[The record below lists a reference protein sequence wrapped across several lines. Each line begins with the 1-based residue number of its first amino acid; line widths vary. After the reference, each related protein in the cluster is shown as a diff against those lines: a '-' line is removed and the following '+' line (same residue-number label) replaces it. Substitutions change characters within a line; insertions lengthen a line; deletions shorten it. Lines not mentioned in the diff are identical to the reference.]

1 MIFAVVEHGAEI
13 HDGKAGEVAACG
25 GVANAS
31 LDRWDPVMWDG
42 AAKDI
47 VHKLDAFAALDRLH
61 LDAADAELAVPAG
74 LLLVLAFR
82 VGFAANRL
90 TIGHLRRLE
99 RQVHVI
105 AFVELRH
112 NYFDMLLA
120 GARQEKFLGLR
131 VAGKAQGRVLFQNF
145 VDGHPDAI
153 FVGARLRLDR
163 KCDRWLGN
171 GRGLVENRGRLV
183 PERLARGCFLQLGH
197 GANIAR
203 AQFGHFG
210 KLLALHHLDVL
221 EALRRRVVEIRQRRI
236 VFQDAAHH
244 LVVRDAPREGI
255 GERLENEEGERLRV
269 VHFALGAVALPAG
282 LRCARRDALAGMRE
296 NIGYERQQARAADI
310 EQRRSHQHGHNAF
323 FKRGSAQPRYQIFD
337 RQCPLLEKL
346 LHQRVVAFGDHLH
359 ELFMRFLCGGGQI
372 GGNLFDRRFAV
383 AARLIQVRF
392 HGHQVHHAVE
402 IFLFADWQL
411 DGYGGAAEDIVERLH
426 RAPEAREFAVHPIQ
440 HKRARDIEFRA
451 IVPHAFRGHL
461 RARVRVN
468 HDERGV
474 GGHQRGFRFV
484 DEGDRAGQVDEVD
497 FDFVAPPGRRP
508 FGVGEAGLD
517 GHLSADFFFVPIRRG
532 TSLRNLSEALRCAHG
547 EQ

>member
-1 MIFAVVEHGAEI
+1 MGQIGFTPTAPRQWLKLSPQVRERI
-13 HDGKAGEVAACG
+13 GK
-25 GVANAS
+25 
-31 LDRWDPVMWDG
+31 
-42 AAKDI
+42 
-47 VHKLDAFAALDRLH
+47 KLDAFAALDRLH

-197 GANIAR
+197 GADVAR

-210 KLLALHHLDVL
+210 KLLALHYLDVL

-310 EQRRSHQHGHNAF
+310 EQRDAGGLDSLDRLREARAHHRELLQVLGPDLQVGADVDAGRACAGTARTGRRPLRWRLHPAR
-323 FKRGSAQPRYQIFD
+323 RGLQSRCEIRLRHLQQPIRAQPPVPSGHRGRVRAAVQ
-337 RQCPLLEKL
+337 
-346 LHQRVVAFGDHLH
+346 LHTCQEGRVLA
-359 ELFMRFLCGGGQI
+359 
-372 GGNLFDRRFAV
+372 
-383 AARLIQVRF
+383 
-392 HGHQVHHAVE
+392 
-402 IFLFADWQL
+402 
-411 DGYGGAAEDIVERLH
+411 
-426 RAPEAREFAVHPIQ
+426 
-440 HKRARDIEFRA
+440 KRAR
-451 IVPHAFRGHL
+451 
-461 RARVRVN
+461 N
-468 HDERGV
+468 
-474 GGHQRGFRFV
+474 
-484 DEGDRAGQVDEVD
+484 
-497 FDFVAPPGRRP
+497 
-508 FGVGEAGLD
+508 
-517 GHLSADFFFVPIRRG
+517 S
-532 TSLRNLSEALRCAHG
+532 S
-547 EQ
+547 